1 MLCNSERQMNCGNAN
16 ERRIIMVR
24 SMFSAVAGLRSHQ
37 TRMDVIGNNIANVN
51 TYGFKSSSVTFKDT
65 FYQTLTGAS
74 TSTETAAGNNPVQV
88 GYGTSVASITRLDT
102 QSSFVTTDRSMDC
115 MISGEGYF
123 ITGDADLD
131 CDPTD
136 SEEMYNFDFTRLGSF
151 EFDPDGYLVET
162 AGGSYVYGF
171 QGDGEEVDD
180 GSLTRISLPDDTKM
194 SGIAIGQNGTITGVD
209 EDGQTRVIGR
219 IAVANVANPAGL
231 ETVSNSKYKATINAG
246 EILAYS
252 PGEGSTGRLRPN
264 GLENSNVD
272 LSKEFTD
279 MITTQRGFQANSRI
293 ITVTDTML
301 EELVN
306 LKR

>member
-1 MLCNSERQMNCGNAN
+1 
-16 ERRIIMVR
+16 MVR

-51 TYGFKSSSVTFKDT
+51 TYGFKSSTVTFKDM
-65 FYQTLTGAS
+65 FYQTLTSA
-74 TSTETAAGNNPVQV
+74 TASTETVAGNNAVQV
-88 GYGTSVASITRLDT
+88 GYGTNVASINRLDT

-123 ITGDADLD
+123 ITGPAELD

-136 SEEMYNFDFTRLGSF
+136 SEAMYNFDYTRLGSF

-162 AGGSYVYGF
+162 AGQSYVYGF
-171 QGDGEEVDD
+171 QGDGQEVDD
-180 GSLTRISLPDDTKM
+180 GTLSRIALPDDTKI
-194 SGIAIGQNGTITGVD
+194 SGIAIGRNGTITGVD
-209 EDGQTRVIGR
+209 EQGQTIVIGR
-219 IAVANVANPAGL
+219 VAVANVANPAGL
-231 ETVSNSKYKATINAG
+231 QTVSNSKYRPTLNAG
-246 EILAYS
+246 EISAYT
-252 PGEGSTGRLRPN
+252 PGEGSTGALRPN

-293 ITVTDTML
+293 ITVSDTML

>member
-1 MLCNSERQMNCGNAN
+1 
-16 ERRIIMVR
+16 MVR
-24 SMFSAVAGLRSHQ
+24 SMFSAVAGLRAHQ

-51 TYGFKSSSVTFKDT
+51 TYAFKSSTVTFKDT
-65 FYQTLTGAS
+65 VYQTLTGAS
-74 TSTETAAGNNPVQV
+74 ASTETTAGNNAVQV
-88 GYGTSVASITRLDT
+88 GYGTQVASINRLDT

-123 ITGDADLD
+123 LTGNADLD

-136 SEEMYNFDFTRLGSF
+136 SDALYSFEFTRLGSF
-151 EFDPDGYLVET
+151 EFDSNGYLVET
-162 AGGSYVYGF
+162 AGQSYVYGF

-180 GSLTRISLPDDTKM
+180 GSLTRISLPDDTTI
-194 SGIAIGQNGTITGVD
+194 SGISIGINGTITGVD
-209 EDGQTRVIGR
+209 EEGQTIVIGR
-219 IAVANVANPAGL
+219 VAVANVANPAGL
-231 ETVSNSKYKATINAG
+231 QTISNSKYKATINAG
-246 EILAYS
+246 EIQAYT
-252 PGEGSTGRLRPN
+252 PGEGSTGSLTPN

>member
-1 MLCNSERQMNCGNAN
+1 
-16 ERRIIMVR
+16 MVR

-51 TYGFKSSSVTFKDT
+51 TYGFKASTVTFKDT
-65 FYQTLTGAS
+65 IYQTLTGAS
-74 TSTETAAGNNPVQV
+74 ASTETNAGNNPFQV
-88 GYGTSVASITRLDT
+88 GYGTQVASINRLDT

-115 MISGEGYF
+115 MIAGEGYF
-123 ITGDADLD
+123 ITGQADLD

-136 SEEMYNFDFTRLGSF
+136 SEALYSFEFTRLGSF
-151 EFDPDGYLVET
+151 EFDPDGYLVES
-162 AGGSYVYGF
+162 AGRSYVYGF
-171 QGDGEEVDD
+171 QGDGQEVDD
-180 GSLTRISLPDDTKM
+180 GSLTRISLPDDTKI
-194 SGIAIGQNGTITGVD
+194 SGISIGINGTITGVD
-209 EDGQTRVIGR
+209 EQGQTIVIGR
-219 IAVANVANPAGL
+219 VAVANVANPAGL
-231 ETVSNSKYKATINAG
+231 QTISTSKYKATINAG
-246 EILAYS
+246 EILAYT
-252 PGEGSTGRLRPN
+252 PGEGATGALRAN